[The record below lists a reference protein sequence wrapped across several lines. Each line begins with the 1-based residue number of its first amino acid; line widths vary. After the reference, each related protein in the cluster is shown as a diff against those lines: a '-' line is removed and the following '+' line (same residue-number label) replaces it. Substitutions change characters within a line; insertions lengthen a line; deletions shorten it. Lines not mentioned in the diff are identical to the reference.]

1 ARRGRGAAVEQGEA
15 LRKVQGLSSPPQGTS
30 PLPEPPAAPGQGH
43 ASQAGVRGA
52 PRGADAARGPRGVA
66 AGARGGAR
74 AAGRAG
80 SEAGGGAPAGAGPRA
95 GWAGLGRRYKTGR
108 PCPRPRA
115 EAGAP
120 ARTGGAGL
128 RWQLAPRGGRRR
140 REGARP
146 ATRVP
151 AASDHAA
158 PRQTPPRPRGAR
170 LLPRAHPRAHPR
182 VLHPAAAAPALR
194 ARVSASRR
202 RPAPALR
209 RGARPVAAGSRRC
222 GRTHGLGPALA
233 GRALAAAPAPRPH
246 RLRLLRAARESAHA
260 PQGVALP
267 RRPRRRPAP
276 APAPAPGAAPAA
288 AAAPALPARPR
299 PRPRPAPRAPAPPAR
314 ARRLL
319 RAPEGLLSRALRA
332 RGSRGLARARSACGG
347 DRDEPPSR
355 AGAPSAS
362 ASASPSPSPSPPPS
376 PPPPPGPDPR
386 PERLEAEGTV
396 ALGRAGGALRLA
408 AEYSR
413 ASGRLRVRLLGAEGR
428 AAAGGRGGGGG
439 AAGAAEPRAV
449 GCRVSFVLRPP
460 GQTRPRRSAVVR
472 PSRAAASE
480 QDVWLDGLSEE
491 QLRRLAVRV
500 QAEERGRLRGQG
512 ELLLGALLLPAGPG
526 LRPPPRA

>member
-1 ARRGRGAAVEQGEA
+1 MWCLDRLRLGPERLRRGRNGA
-15 LRKVQGLSSPPQGTS
+15 PQGRAHR
-30 PLPEPPAAPGQGH
+30 LPTLTPAAWENVLTPD
-43 ASQAGVRGA
+43 RIPEFCIPPRLA
-52 PRGADAARGPRGVA
+52 PCTGVA
-66 AGARGGAR
+66 ALRVSWSHAAALDA
-74 AAGRAG
+74 AAGHTDWD
-80 SEAGGGAPAGAGPRA
+80 PRSQA
-95 GWAGLGRRYKTGR
+95 ALSL
-108 PCPRPRA
+108 PH
-115 EAGAP
+115 
-120 ARTGGAGL
+120 L
-128 RWQLAPRGGRRR
+128 PRGRTAYGFCALLESPHTRRK
-140 REGARP
+140 E
-146 ATRVP
+146 
-151 AASDHAA
+151 S
-158 PRQTPPRPRGAR
+158 
-170 LLPRAHPRAHPR
+170 LF
-182 VLHPAAAAPALR
+182 
-194 ARVSASRR
+194 
-202 RPAPALR
+202 
-209 RGARPVAAGSRRC
+209 
-222 GRTHGLGPALA
+222 LG
-233 GRALAAAPAPRPH
+233 G
-246 RLRLLRAARESAHA
+246 
-260 PQGVALP
+260 
-267 RRPRRRPAP
+267 
-276 APAPAPGAAPAA
+276 PGAAPPRPAPPRA
-288 AAAPALPARPR
+288 QPRPPPPPPRSPPAPA
-299 PRPRPAPRAPAPPAR
+299 RPRPAPRAPAPPAR

-355 AGAPSAS
+355 AGAPS

-428 AAAGGRGGGGG
+428 AAGAGG
-439 AAGAAEPRAV
+439 PRAV